1 MTLEGLSVSTSV
13 GISLSRVISLLS
25 YLLEKESAQME
36 IQSSMDS
43 FLKEKLP
50 RRKYQ
55 VFAKIRSKQNSS
67 ILSTGEE
74 TGVIAGQLL
83 GTHYL
88 LKLKNMYDL

>member
-1 MTLEGLSVSTSV
+1 
-13 GISLSRVISLLS
+13 
-25 YLLEKESAQME
+25 ME